1 VLIFFYVYSF
11 ANCFSM
17 RKTLLFLVTFLI
29 VALGAFAQVTMAPHV
44 SVGGEYGLTTGN
56 LSNAYGSVIGGSVKL
71 EIPVSSPK
79 FNLTATMGLTEYLVR
94 LDYNGPPNLKPN
106 QFLPVEL
113 GAKYYFSKIAYIEG
127 DAGISLNLQD
137 NFTGSPR
144 AFIYSPVIGFS
155 APTTN
160 HKGTIDLGLRYESRV
175 QSAGNINQVALRLAY
190 RFGPT
195 YPAEKKKKDAK

>member
-1 VLIFFYVYSF
+1 MKK
-11 ANCFSM
+11 A
-17 RKTLLFLVTFLI
+17 FLSLSIFLI
-29 VALGAFAQVTMAPHV
+29 GSLSAFAQVTMSPHV
-44 SVGGEYGLTTGN
+44 SIGGEYGLTTGN
-56 LSNAYGSVIGGSVKL
+56 LSSTYGSVIGGSVKL

-79 FNLTATMGLTEYLVR
+79 FNLTATLGFTEYLVR
-94 LDYNGPPNLKPN
+94 LDYNGPLNLQHL

-113 GAKYYFSKIAYIEG
+113 GARYYFSKIAYVEG
-127 DAGISLNLQD
+127 DAGVSFNLQD
-137 NFTGSPR
+137 NSAGSSS